1 MPATLAMN
9 GRNGHAA
16 MASSIAGTAMSAPAH
31 PGTRLRH
38 AFAQP
43 EITILPGVH
52 DALSARLAVAAG
64 FTALAAGG
72 NAATGT
78 LLGAPDMGQ
87 LGMRDYAEHYGR
99 IATAAGDAPVL
110 VDADTGFGGVHN
122 VARTVRAFEQAGAG
136 GLFIEDQ
143 VTPKRCGYL
152 AGKAVVPV
160 ADQLAK
166 LRAALDARRDEAFLL
181 CARTDAL
188 AVDGIEAAI
197 DRAGRYREAGVDMV
211 FVQGA
216 DTHDALARICRAI
229 PGLHLANVSQA
240 AGGGTLTVAQAQA
253 AGAAAVMF
261 PIAGL
266 LAAAAAMER
275 VFAALYRDRSLDA
288 VAGALMPM
296 ARYNELTGLPQ
307 VQADEERWSR
317 PL

>member
-1 MPATLAMN
+1 
-9 GRNGHAA
+9 
-16 MASSIAGTAMSAPAH
+16 MSRPVH
-31 PGTRLRH
+31 PGERLRH
-38 AFAQP
+38 LFAQP
-43 EITILPGVH
+43 EITVLPGVH
-52 DALSARLAVAAG
+52 DALSTRLATAAG
-64 FTALAAGG
+64 FSAIAAGG

-87 LGMRDYAEHYGR
+87 LGLRDFAEHYSR
-99 IATAAGDAPVL
+99 IAAAAGSVPVL

-122 VARTVRAFEQAGAG
+122 VAQMVRNFERSGAA

-160 ADQLAK
+160 ADQLSK
-166 LRAALDARRDEAFLL
+166 LRAALDSRRDEAFVL

-188 AVDGIEAAI
+188 AVEGIEAAI
-197 DRAGRYREAGVDMV
+197 DRAGQYRETGVDMV

-216 DTHDALARICRAI
+216 DTVESLGRVCRAI

-240 AGGGTLTVAQAQA
+240 AAGPRMTVAEAQS

-261 PIAGL
+261 PIAAL
-266 LAAAAAMER
+266 LAAVAAMEQ
-275 VFAALYRDRSLDA
+275 VFVALKRDGSLAA
-288 VAGALMPM
+288 VASNLLPM

-307 VQADEERWSR
+307 LQADENRWNM
-317 PL
+317 PAA